1 MNSFNNNRL
10 EETDDEIWILEH
22 KPVYTYGV
30 STDALTIPADLP
42 HPIIKTDRGGEITFH
57 GPGQLVIY
65 ILVDFHRAMIK
76 PKRFIK
82 KFQSSIFKTVSTY
95 IQDLAFN
102 EDETGIFFK
111 DKKIA
116 SFGLKMTKKGSYHG
130 AAINNNMNLEAW
142 NEIVICG
149 NQNHQATDLFSLGAF
164 VERNELVREL
174 MRNISLEFDGDILK
188 AF

>member
-1 MNSFNNNRL
+1 MMKSFNNNRL

-102 EDETGIFFK
+102 EDETCLFFK
-111 DKKIA
+111 VK
-116 SFGLKMTKKGSYHG
+116 
-130 AAINNNMNLEAW
+130 
-142 NEIVICG
+142 
-149 NQNHQATDLFSLGAF
+149 
-164 VERNELVREL
+164 
-174 MRNISLEFDGDILK
+174 
-188 AF
+188 